1 MMIIR
6 IQTSVPLDFS
16 DDCSEFDR
24 KGDDI
29 LTKPV
34 NRDALVLP
42 TDTEDPLEVVKLGV
56 YMNIYLCWLTL
67 VSWILK

>member
-1 MMIIR
+1 M
-6 IQTSVPLDFS
+6 DFP

-67 VSWILK
+67 VSWILKGCHKVQIL

>member
-6 IQTSVPLDFS
+6 IQTSTPLDCP
-16 DDCSEFDR
+16 DDCTEFDR

>member
-6 IQTSVPLDFS
+6 IQTSTPLDFP
-16 DDCSEFDR
+16 DDCSEVNR

-34 NRDALVLP
+34 NRDALILS
-42 TDTEDPLEVVKLGV
+42 TDTKNSLEVVKLGV
-56 YMNIYLCWLTL
+56 DMNIYLSWLAL
-67 VSWILK
+67 VSWS

>member
-1 MMIIR
+1 MMIVR
-6 IQTSVPLDFS
+6 IQTSTPLDFP